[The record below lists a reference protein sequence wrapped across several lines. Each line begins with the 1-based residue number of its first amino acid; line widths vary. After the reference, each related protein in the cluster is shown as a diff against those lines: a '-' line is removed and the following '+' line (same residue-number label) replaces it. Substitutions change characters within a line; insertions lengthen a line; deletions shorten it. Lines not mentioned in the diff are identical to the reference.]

1 MQACLTLGD
10 VLIPRKTLLRDI
22 LLVLG
27 ASLFMAL
34 MARIALPLPFSPVP
48 VTGQTFAVLLVGVV
62 LGSRLGSLGVLAYIA
77 EGAAGMPVFAGGGG
91 FAYLLG
97 PTGGYLAGFA
107 AAAFVTGW
115 LAERGWDRR
124 PVTAALAMLAGNAV
138 IYLFGL
144 SWLSRFAGVENILV
158 VGLYPFAAG
167 DLLKLALAT
176 AALPLAWKVLRRGS

>member
-10 VLIPRKTLLRDI
+10 VLIPRKTLLSDI

-48 VTGQTFAVLLVGVV
+48 VTGQTFAVLLVGAV
-62 LGSRLGSLGVLAYIA
+62 LGSRLGTLGVLAYIA

-97 PTGGYLAGFA
+97 PTGGRPAEASPGYGCVA
-107 AAAFVTGW
+107 ACVEGPSQG
-115 LAERGWDRR
+115 E
-124 PVTAALAMLAGNAV
+124 
-138 IYLFGL
+138 
-144 SWLSRFAGVENILV
+144 LSRFSASVHF
-158 VGLYPFAAG
+158 PQ
-167 DLLKLALAT
+167 
-176 AALPLAWKVLRRGS
+176 